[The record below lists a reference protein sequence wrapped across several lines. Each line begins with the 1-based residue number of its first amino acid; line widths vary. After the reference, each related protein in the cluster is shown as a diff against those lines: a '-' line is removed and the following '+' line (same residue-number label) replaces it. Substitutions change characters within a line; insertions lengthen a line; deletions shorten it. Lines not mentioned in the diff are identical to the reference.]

1 MHKTKFM
8 SLLKALKWRYATK
21 KFDTSKVISA
31 ADIENIKEGF
41 NLTATSYGLQP
52 VQLLLVHN
60 KAIQKELVPISM
72 NQQQVE
78 QASHLAIFCV
88 KTTLD
93 ADYVIEYFDRIKT
106 IRKTPDEIL
115 ASFRTHIIDSFGAKS
130 AEEIHLWGAKQA
142 YLAMG
147 NLLALC
153 ADLNIDA
160 CPMEGFEPDKYDAY
174 FDLKAK
180 GLRSVLIM
188 PMGYRAEDDPFAAM
202 KKVRKPISESIT
214 EIN

>member
-147 NLLALC
+147 NLLAVC

>member
-21 KFDTSKVISA
+21 KFDTFKVISA

-147 NLLALC
+147 NLLAVC

>member
-1 MHKTKFM
+1 MQKTKFM

-147 NLLALC
+147 NLLAVC

>member
-93 ADYVIEYFDRIKT
+93 ADYVIEFFDRIKT

-147 NLLALC
+147 NLLAVC

>member
-1 MHKTKFM
+1 M
-8 SLLKALKWRYATK
+8 SLLNALKWRYATK
-21 KFDTSKVISA
+21 KFDFNKFISSS
-31 ADIENIKEGF
+31 DIEKIKEGF
-41 NLTATSYGLQP
+41 NLSASSYGLQP

-60 KAIQKELVPISM
+60 KAIQNELVPMSM

-88 KTTLD
+88 KTSLD
-93 ADYVIEYFDRIKT
+93 ADYVNAYFERIKS
-106 IRKTPDEIL
+106 IRQTPDEIL
-115 ASFRTHIIDSFGAKS
+115 APFRTHIIDSFGTKS
-130 AEEIHLWGAKQA
+130 TDEIFLWGAKQA

-147 NLLALC
+147 NLLAVC

-160 CPMEGFEPDKYDAY
+160 CPMEGFEPAKFDAY

-202 KKVRKPISESIT
+202 KKVRKPLSESVT
-214 EIN
+214 EIL

>member
-1 MHKTKFM
+1 LHKTKFM

-147 NLLALC
+147 NLLAVC

>member
-147 NLLALC
+147 NLLAVC

-188 PMGYRAEDDPFAAM
+188 PMGYRAEDDPFATM

>member
-130 AEEIHLWGAKQA
+130 AEEIQLWGAKQA

-147 NLLALC
+147 NLLAVC

>member
-147 NLLALC
+147 NLLAVC

-188 PMGYRAEDDPFAAM
+188 PMGYRAEDDPFAMM

>member
-31 ADIENIKEGF
+31 ANIENIKEGF

-147 NLLALC
+147 NLLAVC

>member
-21 KFDTSKVISA
+21 KFDTYKVISA

-147 NLLALC
+147 NLLAVC

>member
-1 MHKTKFM
+1 MQKTKFM

-31 ADIENIKEGF
+31 ANIENIKEGF

-147 NLLALC
+147 NLLAVC